1 MAKDLATS
9 SLLKLVQKN
18 SDLPDVRLT
27 PEQAEAITDAI
38 LTEVR
43 DQVMTEYESL
53 TDREK
58 KYLERNSDALVV
70 MLQGIREGVISSIAE
85 VTDSVEL
92 VASTQESTVKTLE
105 DISQVVE
112 TTANQLDQTSKDEE
126 PTTSTPNS
134 TTAPTEKQSKSKFL
148 SNHTPGL
155 ITQFLGGMIGMDFDR
170 VNEFF
175 ERRRAANNAEEG
187 NVAADGASRGAPSPS
202 TTTGQPS
209 LSSMEEDNNL
219 SREEQHEASLEQKK
233 SRLVLE
239 KQSETL
245 IEIRDLL
252 QKQTGGISDAI
263 AAAAGA
269 AAGSNGSVVDRLID
283 ALGLASVAKGGA
295 NLLKKGA
302 GFAKTLIT
310 KGASAV
316 GSVAKGALAG
326 GKSLLKNTK
335 ALKIGGGVIAAA
347 SGAYT
352 AYTGF
357 KGASEEA
364 IAKLSEIDALEEA
377 GEITPEEA
385 AAARQAVELEE
396 TESKGG
402 AIGQGTGEAAGGI
415 AGAVLGSALGP
426 LGTIA
431 GGYLGSKAG
440 GWLGKHVGGAI
451 GTIKGKFFDSKDV
464 KTNIANS
471 SPIDVGNV
479 VSSAGAPVLGSA
491 ISGAAEPEIFSP
503 ALKNTMKR
511 TDTLEATKQKDS
523 SPTVVVQ
530 APPPTVINNQQPPM
544 VMPAPFAGGIKNGE
558 SSVSSFM
565 SSRYAF

>member
-92 VASTQESTVKTLE
+92 VSSTQESTVKTLE

-112 TTANQLDQTSKDEE
+112 TTANQLDQTSKDEA
-126 PTTSTPNS
+126 PSTFTPNNV
-134 TTAPTEKQSKSKFL
+134 APTEKPSKSKFL

-175 ERRRAANNAEEG
+175 ERRRAANAEEG
-187 NVAADGASRGAPSPS
+187 NVAADKASRRTPSPS
-202 TTTGQPS
+202 TTTSQSS

-263 AAAAGA
+263 AAAAAGA
-269 AAGSNGSVVDRLID
+269 AAGSNGSVVDRVID
-283 ALGLASVAKGGA
+283 ALGLASAAKGGA

-396 TESKGG
+396 TEAKGG

-479 VSSAGAPVLGSA
+479 VSSVGAPVLGSA

-511 TDTLEATKQKDS
+511 TDTLEATKQKDT